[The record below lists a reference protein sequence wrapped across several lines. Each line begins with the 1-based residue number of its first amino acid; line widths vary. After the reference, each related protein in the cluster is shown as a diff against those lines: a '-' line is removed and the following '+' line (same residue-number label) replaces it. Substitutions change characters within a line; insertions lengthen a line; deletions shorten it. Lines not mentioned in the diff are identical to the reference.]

1 MILAASLESERDHC
15 QVALYWVL
23 SSFTGGEAMSKFT
36 LGFSRRLTTIILKDW
51 PQSYLTLSL

>member
-23 SSFTGGEAMSKFT
+23 SSFRRRGGNVKIYIF
-36 LGFSRRLTTIILKDW
+36 GF
-51 PQSYLTLSL
+51 QEG